1 MIVQSHAS
9 ANTFNSKSPQASQQ
23 RDLKPSLTSLSQS
36 LPTASS
42 SSSAFPSSSTSSTSS
57 SAASQ
62 SSSPSQLLHNLPP
75 GISVQKGTEPQ
86 SSSPS
91 QVTSEP
97 IQPEAESHILLQ
109 LLQKLPPGITIQKGL
124 QESLKPQSP
133 VVQHQGSSS
142 FTIQVS
148 YFSLLLGKR

>member
-1 MIVQSHAS
+1 MHWQMLYSNLS
-9 ANTFNSKSPQASQQ
+9 YLFNFMSLQASQQ

-42 SSSAFPSSSTSSTSS
+42 SSSTFPSSSSSTSSS
-57 SAASQ
+57 ASQ

-91 QVTSEP
+91 QVWSEVP
-97 IQPEAESHILLQ
+97 ITKRRNFTFCCSFCRSFHRGSRSRKASR
-109 LLQKLPPGITIQKGL
+109 
-124 QESLKPQSP
+124 KPQNLKAP
-133 VVQHQGSSS
+133 L
-142 FTIQVS
+142 
-148 YFSLLLGKR
+148 FSNRALLPSLSR